1 MGDLDT
7 QPAPPLLASTLLALE
22 ETRDRLRLPPASTG
36 LASLDEL
43 ALDGGFRYG
52 EITSIAGTSGMGK
65 TLVCYCISRPA
76 SFAFLEV
83 RWLGYAPPGDDC
95 CSPEISIACL
105 PRNCIPPPRP
115 LQERSCVHRY
125 DRLLF
130 SPSIT
135 IHYRFSTR
143 GAGV

>member
-1 MGDLDT
+1 MSDLDAK
-7 QPAPPLLASTLLALE
+7 PAPPLLASTLLALE
-22 ETRDRLRLPPASTG
+22 ETCDRLRLPPASTG

-52 EITSIAGTSGMGK
+52 EITSIAGASGMGK
-65 TLVCYCISRPA
+65 TLVCYCISHPA
-76 SFAFLEV
+76 AFACLEV
-83 RWLGYAPPGDDC
+83 VWLEHARLEGDS
-95 CSPEISIACL
+95 CSPEISIASL
-105 PRNCIPPPRP
+105 PRNCLPPPRP

-135 IHYRFSTR
+135 IYHRFSTR